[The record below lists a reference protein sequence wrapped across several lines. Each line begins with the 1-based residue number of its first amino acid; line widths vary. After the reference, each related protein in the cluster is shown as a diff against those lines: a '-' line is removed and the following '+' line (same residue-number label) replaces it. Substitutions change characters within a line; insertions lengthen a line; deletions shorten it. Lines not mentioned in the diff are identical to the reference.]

1 MLGSMIDDT
10 VLILKFTLG
19 SRDAL
24 RQIYEKYKDDL
35 LKLAVTLTNDVNT
48 AEDTVQDVFMRLA
61 QSAATIK
68 AKGNLRSY
76 LMTCVANRIRNVR
89 RDQKRHEAPAIG
101 EPGCCIAATRLP
113 EQWVILSEQL
123 AILSNAM
130 SRMPYEQREVVALYM
145 QGNMTFRQI
154 SKVQKVSINTVQSRY
169 RYALDKLRSALDHEI
184 DQ

>member
-1 MLGSMIDDT
+1 MLDDT
-10 VLILKFTLG
+10 VLILRFKLG
-19 SRDAL
+19 SRNAL

-61 QSAATIK
+61 QSAGTIK
-68 AKGNLRSY
+68 TKGNLRSY
-76 LMTCVANRIRNVR
+76 LMTCVANRIRNAR

-101 EPGCCIAATRLP
+101 EPGCCIVATRLP

-130 SRMPYEQREVVALYM
+130 SQMPCEQREVVALYM

-154 SKVQKVSINTVQSRY
+154 SRVQKVSINTVQSRY